1 MISVIISKQIYTF
14 ISLYNK
20 YLLPMS
26 HRKCHTTDQIVTS
39 RFITYLMTLKIYCEL
54 FKYVNINQ
62 DNLICNICVP
72 KWKLQNTKN
81 KRMASLLSLVFMKN
95 KYWYK
100 LKYAHRVTKKQK
112 KIEEKSFPKNHMKWK
127 ASCVSQGFCVSC
139 NKSCFLHMQVQ
150 ALPAKKTLR
159 CPYSLWSQKKTN
171 SSIHFLGN
179 IFLNT

>member
-100 LKYAHRVTKKQK
+100 LKYAHRVTKKK
-112 KIEEKSFPKNHMKWK
+112 KKKLKK
-127 ASCVSQGFCVSC
+127 KVSQKIIWSEKLHVLAKNSVFPAINHVSYTC
-139 NKSCFLHMQVQ
+139 KYRHYQPRKL
-150 ALPAKKTLR
+150 
-159 CPYSLWSQKKTN
+159 
-171 SSIHFLGN
+171 
-179 IFLNT
+179 